1 MLKNK
6 IIKSIIFT
14 LICSCVIVTSLYTI
28 TYAKYSFNYIIN
40 AAEIEII
47 V

>member
-1 MLKNK
+1 MYKNK

-14 LICSCVIVTSLYTI
+14 LICSYVIITSLYTV
-28 TYAKYSFNYIIN
+28 TYAKYSFNYTID
-40 AAEIEII
+40 AVEIEII

>member
-14 LICSCVIVTSLYTI
+14 LICSSVIVTSLYTV
-28 TYAKYSFNYIIN
+28 TYAKYSFNYTIN